1 MIYLILFQT
10 VLSYGLVMG
19 AGCGLVRE
27 TSGLVLGHYFKK
39 RREFVEM
46 VVQSGSGVG
55 VALFS
60 VLYKEAVGLVYN

>member
-1 MIYLILFQT
+1 
-10 VLSYGLVMG
+10 MG

-60 VLYKEAVGLVYN
+60 VLYKEAVGLVGFK